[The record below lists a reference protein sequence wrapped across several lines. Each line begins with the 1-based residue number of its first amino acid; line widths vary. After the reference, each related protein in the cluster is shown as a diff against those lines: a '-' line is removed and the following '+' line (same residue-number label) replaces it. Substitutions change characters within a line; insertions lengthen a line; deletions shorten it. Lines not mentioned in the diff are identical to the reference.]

1 MSYTHTINTSYS
13 TGIEGQLTSSTIA
26 VTSDSER
33 NYDGAIPGSA
43 TPNYEID
50 WAITA
55 ANLKSLMILS
65 SIAITVYTNAAS
77 TGSPQDT
84 IAIAAGIAFVWNG
97 GSNPFAGNVTKLFI
111 TAGAVPAGTLKI
123 RCLLHQAT

>member
-1 MSYTHTINTSYS
+1 MSYVHTITTSYA
-13 TGIEGQLTSSTIA
+13 TGIEGQLTSSAIA

-43 TPNYEID
+43 TANYEID

-55 ANLKSLMILS
+55 ANLKSLLILS
-65 SIAITVYTNAAS
+65 TIAITIYTNDKS

-84 IAIAAGIAFVWNG
+84 IAIAAGVGFCWNG
-97 GSNPFAGNVTKLFI
+97 GTNPFAGNVTKLYI
-111 TAGAVPAGTLKI
+111 TAGAAPAGALKI